1 MKKDKVLGVLGGM
14 GAAATSYFFD
24 LTVRYQQIEFGFIHD
39 AEFYKSVIYN
49 ITLRELDN
57 VGIIN
62 AEIAKEQLIA
72 EAKKL
77 AAFPVDIM
85 VMPCNSAHYFFD
97 DVQGAVGLPMVSI
110 IKATANEVIK
120 SGKKK
125 IGIICTS
132 STRLLRLYE
141 NELEGIEIIHP
152 NELHQLSVDNII
164 LNIQAGSEMEEMKHG
179 LLRIID
185 RMLTDGAEG
194 VVAGCTE
201 LPILL
206 KDTDRPIFDSSK
218 ILVEAMFKAL

>member
-24 LTVRYQQIEFGFIHD
+24 LMVRYQQIEFGFIHD

>member
-1 MKKDKVLGVLGGM
+1 MKKDKIIGVLGGM
-14 GAAATSYFFD
+14 GHSATQYFFD
-24 LTVRYQQIEFGFIHD
+24 LMVRYQQVEFGFIHD

-49 ITLRELDN
+49 IALRELDN

-62 AEIAKEQLIA
+62 AEIAKEQLIV

-97 DVQGAVGLPMVSI
+97 DVQKAVGIPMVSI
-110 IKATANEVIK
+110 IKAVADEVIT
-120 SGKKK
+120 SRKKK
-125 IGIICTS
+125 IGIVCTS
-132 STRLLRLYE
+132 STRSLKLYE
-141 NELEGIEIIHP
+141 NELSDVEIIHP
-152 NELHQLSVDNII
+152 NELQQLSIDNII
-164 LNIQAGSEMEEMKHG
+164 LNIQAGSEMDEMKHS
-179 LLRIID
+179 LMRIID
-185 RMLTDGAEG
+185 KMLADGAEG
-194 VVAGCTE
+194 VIAGCTE